1 MREKAM
7 KDNRRGESGNVPNRH
22 ERFKVMSNGW
32 YFAVREGKF
41 EGPYTNILE
50 AKKALNLYLRRMGI
64 IRKAS

>member
-1 MREKAM
+1 MN
-7 KDNRRGESGNVPNRH
+7 DNRRGESKDIPNRH

-41 EGPYTNILE
+41 EGPYENILE

-64 IRKAS
+64 VTRKAS

>member
-1 MREKAM
+1 MHQH
-7 KDNRRGESGNVPNRH
+7 RRGESGSLPDRH

-41 EGPYTNILE
+41 EGPFENVLE

-64 IRKAS
+64 VRQAS